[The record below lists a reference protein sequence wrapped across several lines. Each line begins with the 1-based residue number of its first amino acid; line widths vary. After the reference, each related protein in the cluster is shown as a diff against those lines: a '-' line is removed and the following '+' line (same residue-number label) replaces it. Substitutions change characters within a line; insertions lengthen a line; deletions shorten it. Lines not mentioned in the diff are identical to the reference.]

1 MQGTVVAS
9 ENGHEK
15 PVTGG
20 VYRHFKG
27 NEYLVMGT
35 AKHSETDDLYVVY
48 RALYGDHSLYVRPLD
63 MFMSPVDHSKY
74 PSVTQ
79 ELRFELVGVKDFIE

>member
-1 MQGTVVAS
+1 MAS
-9 ENGHEK
+9 EKRTSK

-27 NEYLVMGT
+27 NEYLVIGT
-35 AKHSETDDLYVVY
+35 AKHSETNDLYVVY
-48 RALYGDHSLYVRPLD
+48 RALYGDRSLYVRPLD

-74 PSVTQ
+74 PTVTQ
-79 ELRFELVGVKDFIE
+79 EFRFELVGVEDCVE

>member
-1 MQGTVVAS
+1 MAS
-9 ENGHEK
+9 EKGYTK

-27 NEYLVMGT
+27 NEYLVIGT

-48 RALYGDHSLYVRPLD
+48 RALYGDRSLYVRPLD

-74 PSVTQ
+74 PSVKQ
-79 ELRFELVGVKDFIE
+79 ELRFELVGVEGCID

>member
-1 MQGTVVAS
+1 MAS
-9 ENGHEK
+9 EKGRAK
-15 PVTGG
+15 PVSGG

-27 NEYLVMGT
+27 NEYLVIGT
-35 AKHSETDDLYVVY
+35 ARHSETNDLYVVY
-48 RALYGDHSLYVRPLD
+48 RALYGDRSLYVRPLD

-79 ELRFELVGVKDFIE
+79 KLRFELVGVKDCIE

>member
-1 MQGTVVAS
+1 MAS
-9 ENGHEK
+9 EKGYAK

-27 NEYLVMGT
+27 NEYLVIGT
-35 AKHSETDDLYVVY
+35 ARHSETNDLYVVY
-48 RALYGDHSLYVRPLD
+48 RALYGDRSLYVRPLD

-79 ELRFELVGVKDFIE
+79 ELRFEFVGVKDCVD